1 MPKGPDERE
10 GTGTLARPKRDLETL
25 EKRKVERPP
34 LYEVLLH
41 NDDYTTQDFVV
52 WVLETVFHK
61 PRGEAFAIMM
71 SVHQSGLG
79 VAGVFTHDVA
89 ETKVKT
95 TKTLAEEREFP
106 LLVTM
111 EPEAPRPEPNNQSPQ

>member
-1 MPKGPDERE
+1 MSTRPDSQES
-10 GTGTLARPKRDLETL
+10 TLTDSRSDQKI
-25 EKRKVERPP
+25 ERPR
-34 LYEVLLH
+34 LWRVLLH

-71 SVHQSGLG
+71 SVHRSGLG
-79 VAGVFTHDVA
+79 LAGVYTHDVA
-89 ETKVKT
+89 ETKLKT
-95 TKTLAEEREFP
+95 VRDLAEEHEFP

-111 EPEAPRPEPNNQSPQ
+111 EPEPETAGNQ

>member
-1 MPKGPDERE
+1 MAQPRTDES
-10 GTGTLARPKRDLETL
+10 TLTDARSEQKLD
-25 EKRKVERPP
+25 RPRMWR
-34 LYEVLLH
+34 VLLH

-52 WVLETVFHK
+52 WVLESVFKK

-71 SVHQSGLG
+71 NVHRSGLG
-79 VAGVFTHDVA
+79 IAGVYTYDVA

-95 TKTLAEEREFP
+95 TKQLAEEHEFP

-111 EPEAPRPEPNNQSPQ
+111 EPEPNRES